1 MVSIK
6 GESGERR
13 EKVVRG
19 RENVPETNRRVKDSP
34 PYPEI

>member
-19 RENVPETNRRVKDSP
+19 RENVLETNHRVRESP